1 MNSEIKLPGKFAVN
15 YGVILGLILVVIYAL
30 MYATNML
37 IEGTQWP
44 MVLYYIIF
52 PAYLIY
58 AIGQFKKLNNNFLTL
73 SDALKVG
80 VAAAV
85 ISGLVYAVFS
95 IILFYVI
102 DTELMNKMME
112 VAKEKLYENPNMTSE
127 MVESSMSMMEQ
138 FSGPI
143 FGSAIWIALSALF
156 GLIYSLIGGMVMKKE
171 SQELHR

>member
-1 MNSEIKLPGKFAVN
+1 MDSEIKSPGKFAVN
-15 YGVILGLILVVIYAL
+15 YGIILGLILVIIYAL

-44 MVLYYIIF
+44 MVLFYVIF
-52 PAYLIY
+52 PTFLIY
-58 AIGQFKKLNNNFLTL
+58 AISQFKKANNNLLTL

-85 ISGLVYAVFS
+85 ISGLVYAIFS

-102 DTELMNKMME
+102 DPGLMDKMME
-112 VAKEKLYENPNMTSE
+112 VAREKLYENPNMTSE
-127 MVESSMSMMEQ
+127 MVETSMAMMEQ
-138 FSGPI
+138 FSGPL
-143 FGSAIWIALSALF
+143 FGSAVWIALSALF

-171 SQELHR
+171 SEE

>member
-1 MNSEIKLPGKFAVN
+1 MDSNTTSPGKFAVN

-37 IEGTQWP
+37 IEGVQWP
-44 MVLYYIIF
+44 MVLYYVIF
-52 PAYLIY
+52 PVYLIY
-58 AIGQFKKLNNNFLTL
+58 AIGQYKKANNNFLSL
-73 SDALKVG
+73 SEALKVG
-80 VAAAV
+80 VATAV

-95 IILFYVI
+95 LILFYVI
-102 DTELMNKMME
+102 DTELMDKMME

-127 MVESSMSMMEQ
+127 MVENSVAMMEK
-138 FSGPI
+138 FSGPL

-171 SQELHR
+171 SQE

>member
-1 MNSEIKLPGKFAVN
+1 MDSEIKSPGKFAVN
-15 YGVILGLILVVIYAL
+15 HGIILGLILVVIYTL

-37 IEGTQWP
+37 IEGVQWP
-44 MVLYYIIF
+44 MYLYYIIF

-58 AIGQFKKLNNNFLTL
+58 AISQFKKANYNLLTL

-85 ISGLVYAVFS
+85 ISGLVYTVFS

-102 DTELMNKMME
+102 DPGLMDKMME
-112 VAKEKLYENPNMTSE
+112 VTREKLYENPNMTSE
-127 MVESSMSMMEQ
+127 MVDSSMAMMEK
-138 FSGPI
+138 FSGPL

-171 SQELHR
+171 SEE

>member
-1 MNSEIKLPGKFAVN
+1 MDSEIKSPGKFAVN
-15 YGVILGLILVVIYAL
+15 HGIILGLILVIIYAF

-37 IEGTQWP
+37 VEGKQWP
-44 MVLYYIIF
+44 MVLFYVIF

-58 AIGQFKKLNNNFLTL
+58 AINLFKKANGNFLTL

-95 IILFYVI
+95 LILFYVI
-102 DTELMNKMME
+102 DPGLMDKIME
-112 VAKEKLYENPNMTSE
+112 ITREKLYENPNMTSE
-127 MVESSMSMMEQ
+127 MVDSSMAMVEK
-138 FSGPI
+138 FSGPLI
-143 FGSAIWIALSALF
+143 GSAIWIALSALF

-171 SQELHR
+171 SQE

>member
-1 MNSEIKLPGKFAVN
+1 MDSEIKSPGKFAVN
-15 YGVILGLILVVIYAL
+15 HGIILGLILVIIYAS

-44 MVLYYIIF
+44 MVLFYVIF
-52 PAYLIY
+52 PMYLIY
-58 AIGQFKKLNNNFLTL
+58 VISQFKKANGNLLTL

-102 DTELMNKMME
+102 DTELMDKMME
-112 VAKEKLYENPNMTSE
+112 VAREKLYENPKMTSE
-127 MVESSMSMMEQ
+127 MVEKSMEMAEK
-138 FSGPI
+138 FSGPLI
-143 FGSAIWIALSALF
+143 GSAIWIALSALF

-171 SQELHR
+171 SQE

>member
-1 MNSEIKLPGKFAVN
+1 MDSEIKSPGKFAVN
-15 YGVILGLILVVIYAL
+15 YGIILGLILVVIYAL

-37 IEGTQWP
+37 VEGVQWP
-44 MVLYYIIF
+44 MVIYYIIF
-52 PAYLIY
+52 PTYIIY
-58 AIGQFKKLNNNFLTL
+58 AISQYKKINNNFLTV

-102 DTELMNKMME
+102 DTELMDKMME
-112 VAKEKLYENPNMTSE
+112 ATREKLYENPNMTSE
-127 MVESSMSMMEQ
+127 MVETSMSMMEQ
-138 FSGPI
+138 FSGPL

-156 GLIYSLIGGMVMKKE
+156 GLIYSFIAGMVMKKE
-171 SQELHR
+171 SQE

>member
-1 MNSEIKLPGKFAVN
+1 MDSETKSPGKFALN
-15 YGVILGLILVVIYAL
+15 HGIILGLILVVIYAV

-37 IEGTQWP
+37 TEGKQWP

-52 PAYLIY
+52 PTYLIY
-58 AIGQFKKLNNNFLTL
+58 IISQFKKEKGNLLTL

-80 VAAAV
+80 VATAV

-95 IILFYVI
+95 IVLFYVI
-102 DTELMNKMME
+102 DPGLMDKMLE
-112 VAKEKLYENPNMTSE
+112 VTREKLYENPNMTSE
-127 MVESSMSMMEQ
+127 MVESSMKMAEK

-143 FGSAIWIALSALF
+143 VGSAIWIALSALF

-171 SQELHR
+171 S

>member
-1 MNSEIKLPGKFAVN
+1 MDSEIKSPGKFAVN
-15 YGVILGLILVVIYAL
+15 HGIILGLILVIIYAF

-37 IEGTQWP
+37 VEGKQWP
-44 MVLYYIIF
+44 MFLFYVIF

-58 AIGQFKKLNNNFLTL
+58 IISQFKKLNGNLLTL

-85 ISGLVYAVFS
+85 ISGLVYAIFS

-102 DTELMNKMME
+102 DPGLMDKIME
-112 VAKEKLYENPNMTSE
+112 VTREKLYENPRMTSE
-127 MVESSMSMMEQ
+127 MVDSSMAMMEK

-143 FGSAIWIALSALF
+143 IGSAIWIALSAFF
-156 GLIYSLIGGMVMKKE
+156 GLIYALIGGMVMKKE
-171 SQELHR
+171 SQD